1 MPKSCIFF
9 AHSYLYIKCIIK
21 SLIMLL
27 FLDIGYV
34 SHVAGIIAGTGA
46 TSDGKY
52 RGIAPKANLIILKVL
67 DHRGNGSIPDVLKG
81 IEWIIQNK
89 EKYNIRITNIS
100 VGSNKK
106 EENDNNS
113 KLVEGVNKLWDAG
126 IVVCVAAGNNG
137 PAPQSI
143 TTPGTSRKVITV
155 GASDDSGVVEVMGN
169 MTSDYSGR
177 GPTKECICKPDVVAP
192 GSNIFS
198 CRAINKGIFQSSK
211 VMYEKKSGTSMSTP
225 IVSGCAALIISA
237 NPKLTNNDV
246 KMILINGTE
255 DLGLDKSRQGNGL
268 VRVDKILKSPYVTG
282 EF

>member
-1 MPKSCIFF
+1 M
-9 AHSYLYIKCIIK
+9 
-21 SLIMLL
+21 
-27 FLDIGYV
+27 
-34 SHVAGIIAGTGA
+34 
-46 TSDGKY
+46 
-52 RGIAPKANLIILKVL
+52 
-67 DHRGNGSIPDVLKG
+67 LKG
-81 IEWIIQNK
+81 IDWILKNMK
-89 EKYNIRITNIS
+89 KYNIKITNIS

-106 EENDNNS
+106 DEGENNS

-169 MTSDYSGR
+169 VTSDYSGR

-192 GSNIFS
+192 GSNVWS
-198 CRAINKGIFQSSK
+198 CRAINKGIFQASK
-211 VMYEKKSGTSMSTP
+211 AMYEKKSGTSMSTP
-225 IVSGCAALIISA
+225 IVSGCAALILSA
-237 NPKLTNNDV
+237 NPKLSNNEV
-246 KMILINGTE
+246 KMILINNAE
-255 DLGLDKSRQGNGL
+255 DLGFD

>member
-1 MPKSCIFF
+1 
-9 AHSYLYIKCIIK
+9 
-21 SLIMLL
+21 
-27 FLDIGYV
+27 
-34 SHVAGIIAGTGA
+34 
-46 TSDGKY
+46 
-52 RGIAPKANLIILKVL
+52 
-67 DHRGNGSIPDVLKG
+67 VLKG
-81 IEWIIQNK
+81 IDWILKNMK
-89 EKYNIRITNIS
+89 KYNIKITNIS

-106 EENDNNS
+106 DEGENNS

-169 MTSDYSGR
+169 VTSDYSGR

-192 GSNIFS
+192 GSNVWS

-211 VMYEKKSGTSMSTP
+211 AMYEKKSGTSMSTP
-225 IVSGCAALIISA
+225 IVSGCAALILSA
-237 NPKLTNNDV
+237 NPKLSNNEV
-246 KMILINGTE
+246 KMILINNAE
-255 DLGLDKSRQGNGL
+255 DLGFDKSRQGNGL
-268 VRVDKILKSPYVTG
+268 VRIDKILKSPYVTG

>member
-1 MPKSCIFF
+1 M
-9 AHSYLYIKCIIK
+9 
-21 SLIMLL
+21 
-27 FLDIGYV
+27 
-34 SHVAGIIAGTGA
+34 
-46 TSDGKY
+46 
-52 RGIAPKANLIILKVL
+52 
-67 DHRGNGSIPDVLKG
+67 LKG
-81 IEWIIQNK
+81 IDWILKNMK
-89 EKYNIRITNIS
+89 KYNIKITNIS

-106 EENDNNS
+106 DEGENNS

-169 MTSDYSGR
+169 VTSDYSGR

-192 GSNIFS
+192 GSNVWS
-198 CRAINKGIFQSSK
+198 CRAINKGIFQASK
-211 VMYEKKSGTSMSTP
+211 AMYEKKSGTSMSTP
-225 IVSGCAALIISA
+225 IVSGCAALILSA
-237 NPKLTNNDV
+237 NPKLSNNEV
-246 KMILINGTE
+246 KMILINNAE
-255 DLGLDKSRQGNGL
+255 DLGFDKSRQGNGL